1 MFKNYS
7 DIEQM
12 QLEVQWWTE
21 QKMLAVNENDLQYI
35 FECNTA
41 IDSLTQA
48 IMLLKDETES

>member
-12 QLEVQWWTE
+12 QLEVQWWAE